1 GSIHMFLST
10 PVEGTWY
17 GLQFPA
23 LGGQGHPIWGPEQFH
38 SPFFQFFRTLVET
51 SKSMGTKVGNVFVQ
65 GGIAPEFIADS
76 IAKHSSKLQIG
87 AHQIFLGQVR
97 ADAID
102 GKTVT
107 AIEYTAYESM
117 ANQKFQEIKE
127 AAFSKFD
134 LVCMHCH
141 HSLGRVEAGEVC
153 LFVFVSS
160 PHRK

>member
-1 GSIHMFLST
+1 
-10 PVEGTWY
+10 
-17 GLQFPA
+17 
-23 LGGQGHPIWGPEQFH
+23 
-38 SPFFQFFRTLVET
+38 
-51 SKSMGTKVGNVFVQ
+51 MGTKVGNVFVQ

-160 PHRK
+160 PHRKSAFAALEFTVEQIKAQLPVFGKELLGEDSHQWKTNT